1 MEAVNTIN
9 ASQSLTGQGSRAKM
23 AGNGKRTWPIM
34 LFAVTVLLGVVAGV
48 LLHACDRLVSDRA
61 SGYLYSDIDR
71 LPVNEVGVVLGTSRY
86 TRDGLPNGHYLR
98 RLEAV
103 TELLNAGKIRYIL
116 VSGDNATRY
125 YDEPSRMR
133 ADLIAMG
140 VPADRIYR
148 DYAGFR
154 TLDSIVRAH
163 KVFGLEPFT
172 IISQSYQNERAIFIA
187 REQGI
192 NAIAYNAHGKFPT
205 SDYSSRI
212 RETLARFLAVL
223 EARLLKTEPRF
234 LGEPIII
241 GETPPT

>member
-1 MEAVNTIN
+1 METVHPTN
-9 ASQSLTGQGSRAKM
+9 ASQPPTGQRPQVRM
-23 AGNGKRTWPIM
+23 AGNRKVTWSITLVAIM
-34 LFAVTVLLGVVAGV
+34 LLPGLATSVLLRV
-48 LLHACDRLVSDRA
+48 CDRLVSDRA
-61 SGYLYSDIDR
+61 SGYLYDDIDH
-71 LPVNEVGVVLGTSRY
+71 LPANRVGVVLGTSRY

-103 TELLNAGKIRYIL
+103 AELLNAGKIRYIL

-140 VPADRIYR
+140 VSADHIYR

-154 TLDSIVRAH
+154 TLDSVVRAR
-163 KVFGLEPFT
+163 KVFGLESFT
-172 IISQSYQNERAIFIA
+172 VISQSYQNERAIFIA
-187 REQGI
+187 REHGI
-192 NAIAYNAHGKFPT
+192 KAIAYNAPGKFPD

-212 RETLARFLAVL
+212 RETLARLLAVL
-223 EARLLKTEPRF
+223 EVCWFNTQPQF
-234 LGEPIII
+234 LGKSIIV